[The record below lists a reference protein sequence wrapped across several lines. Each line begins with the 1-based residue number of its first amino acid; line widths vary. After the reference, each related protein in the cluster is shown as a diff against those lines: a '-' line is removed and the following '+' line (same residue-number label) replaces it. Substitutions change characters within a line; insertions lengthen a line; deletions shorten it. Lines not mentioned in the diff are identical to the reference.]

1 MKKKDDGRELGAVA
15 VEFAILVPFLI
26 LLVIGIVELSHA
38 YNVKITLTQAAREA
52 ARTMAVTNSP
62 SAAQA
67 QAVKAAVGLSPAL
80 KAGNVS
86 VTATGPGGTCA
97 SGQEA
102 TATVTYTFST
112 FTGFFGATSTSSAQ
126 GAMQCGG

>member
-1 MKKKDDGRELGAVA
+1 MVKVDGRDRGAVA
-15 VEFAILVPFLI
+15 VEFAILVPFLL
-26 LLVIGIVELSHA
+26 LLVIGIVELSHE

-80 KAGNVS
+80 TASNVS
-86 VTATGPGGTCA
+86 VSATGTGGSCS
-97 SGQEA
+97 SGAEA
-102 TATVTYTFST
+102 NATVTYTYST
-112 FTGFFGATSTSSAQ
+112 FTGFFGAQMTSTAG